1 MISKINLR
9 DFRLFENK
17 SLEVNNSL
25 VILCG
30 NNAAGKTS
38 ILEAIYLCSTTKS
51 HRTNLAEAMIREG
64 APFSISEII
73 AERKYKV
80 VLSKNSKSYFIDD
93 SEVKRASDFIGNLSC
108 VMSSPLDLYL
118 INGSKAER
126 RKFLD
131 LEISLFDKAYLN
143 SASRYKRLLH
153 ERNTLLKNQAVD
165 RVLLGVLTEALA
177 NELEIIYKKR
187 LSFIELLNKYLV
199 DISRDLEVE
208 SIRLQYMPTYGND
221 IKKAFKDREQMDL
234 ATRVT
239 NIGAHRDDF
248 KIYIND
254 RPADEYASEGQ
265 ARLICIAI
273 KLSLTRYKAKLTN
286 IVPILLLDD
295 VFAAL
300 DGNRIKSVT
309 KYVKRAKQAFI
320 TTTSLGELPAEL
332 IKDAL
337 VLMIEK

>member
-17 SLEVNNSL
+17 SLEVQNPL

-51 HRTNLAEAMIREG
+51 HRTSVLESMIKDG
-64 APFSISEII
+64 SPFSISEVI

-80 VLSKNSKSYFIDD
+80 VLSKGNKSYFIDD
-93 SEVKRASDFIGNLSC
+93 REVKKAGEFIGNLSC
-108 VMSSPLDLYL
+108 VISSPLDLYL
-118 INGSKAER
+118 INGSKADR
-126 RKFLD
+126 RRFLD
-131 LEISLFDKAYLN
+131 LEISLFDKNYLN
-143 SASRYKRLLH
+143 SASRYKKILH
-153 ERNTLLKNQAVD
+153 ERNNLLKSTNVD
-165 RVLLGVLTEALA
+165 MLLLNVLTD
-177 NELEIIYKKR
+177 ELISELNKIYKKR
-187 LSFIELLNKYLV
+187 IEFIELLNNYLI
-199 DISRDLEVE
+199 DISRDLQIEN
-208 SIRLQYMPTYGND
+208 IKLKYMPTYESD
-221 IKKAFKDREQMDL
+221 IKKSFKQREQMDL

-254 RPADEYASEGQ
+254 KPADEYASEGQ

-273 KLSLTRYKAKLTN
+273 KLSLTRYKAKLTK

-300 DGNRIKSVT
+300 DGNRITSVT

-320 TTTSLGELPAEL
+320 TTTSISDVPKEL

-337 VLMIEK
+337 VLNI